1 MWWRRHAADIAIPV
15 RFLDEASAGAA
26 VQRYRREDDGQA
38 RRGPRDIVEETI
50 ANALVDLASAGQRN
64 PEQLTRYA
72 EYRASLV

>member
-1 MWWRRHAADIAIPV
+1 MQQLLQSRFDSSTKQALAQLFSDIVEKTMAKP
-15 RFLDEASAGAA
+15 
-26 VQRYRREDDGQA
+26 

>member
-1 MWWRRHAADIAIPV
+1 MKMRFQPRDIVEKTMAKP
-15 RFLDEASAGAA
+15 
-26 VQRYRREDDGQA
+26 